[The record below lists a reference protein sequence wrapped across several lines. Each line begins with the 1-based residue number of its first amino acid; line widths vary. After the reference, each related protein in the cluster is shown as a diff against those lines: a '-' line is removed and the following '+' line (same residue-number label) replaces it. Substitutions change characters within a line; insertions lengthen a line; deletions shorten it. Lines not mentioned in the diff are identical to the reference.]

1 MLDHDCGLSFVDK
14 LVFLTHLSFCIL
26 FLLNQIFNV
35 INKSLIYFV
44 YYEECCNPFLD
55 PRTKKEKIQ
64 KNKKYMF
71 EKTQKIYNS
80 ETRMSKRSNMVKTW
94 LRRFKNT
101 KIKIWQYF
109 VDWWEPCWQIKFN
122 LRNKSPKSDV
132 YGLN

>member
-1 MLDHDCGLSFVDK
+1 MLDHDCGLSFVNK

-44 YYEECCNPFLD
+44 YYEECCNPFLG
-55 PRTKKEKIQ
+55 PRTKKEKIK
-64 KNKKYMF
+64 KNQKYMF

-80 ETRMSKRSNMVKTW
+80 EKRMSKRSNMVKTW

-101 KIKIWQYF
+101 KIEI
-109 VDWWEPCWQIKFN
+109 
-122 LRNKSPKSDV
+122 
-132 YGLN
+132 